1 MANIIPY
8 REFLKRKELREQ
20 ETGITVSPQQLHP
33 SLFDWQKRI
42 VAWACKV
49 GRAAIWA
56 DMGLG
61 KTRMQLEWLRQVCAG
76 HGTGLILAPLAVCQ
90 QTIRE
95 GAAIGMEVRYVH
107 DQSEV

>member
-42 VAWACKV
+42 VTWACKV
-49 GRAAIWA
+49 GRAAVWA
-56 DMGLG
+56 DTGLG

-76 HGTGLILAPLAVCQ
+76 GRMPANHPRRRRNRHGSALCA
-90 QTIRE
+90 
-95 GAAIGMEVRYVH
+95 
-107 DQSEV
+107 

>member
-42 VAWACKV
+42 VTWACKV
-49 GRAAIWA
+49 GRAAI
-56 DMGLG
+56 
-61 KTRMQLEWLRQVCAG
+61 
-76 HGTGLILAPLAVCQ
+76 
-90 QTIRE
+90 
-95 GAAIGMEVRYVH
+95 
-107 DQSEV
+107 

>member
-42 VAWACKV
+42 VTWACKV
-49 GRAAIWA
+49 GRAAVWA
-56 DMGLG
+56 DTGLG
-61 KTRMQLEWLRQVCAG
+61 KTRIQLEGCVRSAPDMG
-76 HGTGLILAPLAVCQ
+76 RGLF
-90 QTIRE
+90 
-95 GAAIGMEVRYVH
+95 
-107 DQSEV
+107 

>member
-42 VAWACKV
+42 VTWACKV

-56 DMGLG
+56 DTGLG

-76 HGTGLILAPLAVCQ
+76 HGTGLILAPFGRMPANHPRRRRNRHGSALCA
-90 QTIRE
+90 
-95 GAAIGMEVRYVH
+95 
-107 DQSEV
+107 

>member
-20 ETGITVSPQQLHP
+20 ETGITVSSQQLHP

-42 VAWACKV
+42 VTWACKV

-56 DMGLG
+56 DTGLG
-61 KTRMQLEWLRQVCAG
+61 KTRMQLECYVRSAPDMG
-76 HGTGLILAPLAVCQ
+76 RGLF
-90 QTIRE
+90 
-95 GAAIGMEVRYVH
+95 
-107 DQSEV
+107 

>member
-42 VAWACKV
+42 VTWACKV
-49 GRAAIWA
+49 GRAAVWA
-56 DMGLG
+56 DTGLG
-61 KTRMQLEWLRQVCAG
+61 KTRMQLELAELRSNGVLWFERFVG
-76 HGTGLILAPLAVCQ
+76 ILLPVDTPLLP
-90 QTIRE
+90 
-95 GAAIGMEVRYVH
+95 VRT
-107 DQSEV
+107 EARG